1 VTQSSP
7 ETLPL
12 TGTLESQ
19 RDEAGWTVT
28 FLEKSLKFCRSLR
41 LGGWW
46 SSDSFDVAP
55 FGEPLITTLYAE
67 GV

>member
-1 VTQSSP
+1 
-7 ETLPL
+7 
-12 TGTLESQ
+12 
-19 RDEAGWTVT
+19 
-28 FLEKSLKFCRSLR
+28 LKFCRSLR